1 MAFLELNRGYKYN
14 TLTHN
19 MIKEMTRFLNVIF
32 YKISHIA
39 QTIKLNL
46 FIYNQMIKKEYFH
59 QELILN
65 VYLNLNKRYWSLNC

>member
-32 YKISHIA
+32 YKISHI
-39 QTIKLNL
+39 
-46 FIYNQMIKKEYFH
+46 
-59 QELILN
+59 
-65 VYLNLNKRYWSLNC
+65 V